1 MNSLRTQVSNIQ
13 HLVSSTPKEEKMD
26 FNKLIKDNAI
36 TLMLFVLMCNYGLIH
51 FCVIPGGTAAAAL
64 QDYGMIS
71 VLTALLVVSAQII
84 SIWNFTQAKE
94 TKTKL
99 GAFALVV
106 VLQIYFMREC
116 DLHKF
121 WTGKSIA
128 GIRYFKDFDLPLL
141 PKIIAGPIL
150 LLFLSCFAYI
160 LIRYSIFAIK
170 AFFRGEAWAVALA
183 FWGVILVTSQIYDRI
198 HWEDYEWATA
208 DGKVPWR
215 IKLIEEYMEF
225 MASTFLPT
233 AMILYMR
240 MKKKLEIGSNADD

>member
-1 MNSLRTQVSNIQ
+1 
-13 HLVSSTPKEEKMD
+13 MD
-26 FNKLIKDNAI
+26 FNKLIKENAI
-36 TLMLFVLMCNYGLIH
+36 TLMLFVLLFNYGFIH
-51 FCVIPGGTAAAAL
+51 FCVIPGHTAAAAL
-64 QDYGMIS
+64 QDYGTIQ
-71 VLTALLVVSAQII
+71 VLTALLIVSAQIL
-84 SIWNFTQAKE
+84 SIWNFTQTNE
-94 TKTKL
+94 TKTKI

-106 VLQIYFMREC
+106 VLQIYFMREA

-150 LLFLSCFAYI
+150 LLFLACFAYI

-170 AFFRGEAWAVALA
+170 AFFRGEPWAIALG
-183 FWGVILVTSQIYDRI
+183 FWGVIFLTSQWYDRI
-198 HWEDYEWATA
+198 HWEDYEWTTE

-225 MASTFLPT
+225 LAAAYLPT
-233 AMILYMR
+233 AMILYIR
-240 MKKKLEIGSNADD
+240 MKNASLPSGKPACTASPSDIKK